1 MSRIG
6 DSFANSY
13 EVLQDM
19 DELSTSLQEQGEEH
33 MTCQGEIITTSESSQ
48 DIDRFAPVTLREAST
63 PVDDI
68 LEDDDMSIASTD
80 TEMTSNRGETSYA
93 MIPDNPAQQ
102 AVRKAIRS
110 PENEEEVKDD
120 NHDKVIEDV
129 AAPPPT
135 PRDTSGPLPTNTRVS
150 TSVPSPSETNNPVP
164 PDPLRISSALHRD
177 GNREDLLLLPQH
189 RYRTHLGNLTKKSN

>member
-48 DIDRFAPVTLREAST
+48 
-63 PVDDI
+63 
-68 LEDDDMSIASTD
+68 DDMSIASTD